1 MSYVLCVCVCVCMCM
16 CMHSICFFFPLTY
29 IHEFTKVLT
38 SNAAKSSEL
47 AEMLEELDVQPMP
60 AAWKGR
66 KQVGVAINGIVLVY
80 NGL

>member
-1 MSYVLCVCVCVCMCM
+1 MYYVYVYVCVCVCVCVC
-16 CMHSICFFFPLTY
+16 IVYVFFPLTY

-66 KQVGVAINGIVLVY
+66 KHVGVAINGIVLVY
-80 NGL
+80 NGS